1 MFKLIIASPYKEF
14 YNLDVKKLV
23 TESLVGRIEIL
34 QNHSPLIAV
43 LRPSNTEFE
52 DINGKTYSFNI
63 SKALMKV
70 TKEEVKIL
78 CENMK

>member
-14 YNLDVKKLV
+14 YNLEIKRLT

-34 QNHSPLIAV
+34 PNHSSLITI
-43 LRPSNTEFE
+43 LRPCNTEFE
-52 DINGKTYSFNI
+52 DIDGKRYSFNI

-70 TKEEVKIL
+70 NKEEVKIL
-78 CENMK
+78 CENIE